1 MGEKKSEDILSDVSR
16 SFSADIH
23 GKVQWVCDITRKYQK
38 SKYIDH
44 FPAGILDRKSVNS
57 EIEKGDLAT
66 SSRDNPW
73 RNKVV

>member
-1 MGEKKSEDILSDVSR
+1 MGKKKSEDILSDVSR

-23 GKVQWVCDITRKYQK
+23 GKAQWVWDITRKYQK

-57 EIEKGDLAT
+57 TEKEDLAT

>member
-1 MGEKKSEDILSDVSR
+1 MSR

-23 GKVQWVCDITRKYQK
+23 GNVQRVWDISRKYQN

-57 EIEKGDLAT
+57 EKGDLAT
-66 SSRDNPW
+66 STRDNPW